1 VNIGKPKRVIEIEPV
16 STPVPEV
23 LPDPTP
29 ERDPEPE
36 PAPAPAEPGREAL
49 PGVEHG
55 A

>member
-23 LPDPTP
+23 LPDPVP
-29 ERDPEPE
+29 APAPEPE
-36 PAPAPAEPGREAL
+36 PAQPAHESEQ
-49 PGVEHG
+49 G